1 MISIFYCEH
10 FGTEQFSFN
19 NKRPPAELRI
29 KDISLQCGYGHY
41 FTFIAQKGEN
51 KMVKCKMHPGLKQL
65 DCTANTITREILY
78 VCPH

>member
-29 KDISLQCGYGHY
+29 KDIRPQS
-41 FTFIAQKGEN
+41 TVWIWT
-51 KMVKCKMHPGLKQL
+51 L
-65 DCTANTITREILY
+65 DLLHKRARTKW
-78 VCPH
+78 